1 MPNFKPKATR
11 NFKVS
16 KNYSV
21 TLDNKHDEKMK
32 EFHLI
37 ENKEIPELKKR
48 KKKIKKKIKKVK
60 NIEERL
66 EMEHELKE

>member
-48 KKKIKKKIKKVK
+48 KKE
-60 NIEERL
+60 NQ
-66 EMEHELKE
+66 KEN